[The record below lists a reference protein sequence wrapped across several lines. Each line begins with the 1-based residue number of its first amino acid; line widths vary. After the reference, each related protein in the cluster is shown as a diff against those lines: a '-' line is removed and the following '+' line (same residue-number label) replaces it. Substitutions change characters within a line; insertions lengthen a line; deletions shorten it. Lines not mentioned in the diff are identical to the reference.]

1 MTTTARTATRHIV
14 TVTAALVASV
24 LAALAEG
31 FDDCEI
37 CGQASAD
44 LFDRLT
50 EDGDEVRACESCVD
64 RHRLAYVAE

>member
-1 MTTTARTATRHIV
+1 MTTTARTATRLIV

-37 CGQASAD
+37 CGQASAE

-50 EDGDEVRACESCVD
+50 EDGDQVRACEDCVD
-64 RHRLAYVAE
+64 RHHLGHIAE

>member
-24 LAALAEG
+24 LAALAEE
-31 FDDCEI
+31 FDDCET
-37 CGQASAD
+37 CGHASAY

-50 EDGDEVRACESCVD
+50 EDGDQVRACETCVD
-64 RHRLAYVAE
+64 RYCLGYVAE

>member
-31 FDDCEI
+31 FDDCEM
-37 CGQASAD
+37 CTQPAAE

-50 EDGDEVRACESCVD
+50 EDGDQVRACETCVN
-64 RHRLAYVAE
+64 RHRLGYVAE